1 MADRLKLFILAGEP
15 SGDRIGADLVH
26 RLRARVAVDP
36 SGVGGPA
43 LIAEGLKSLYP
54 IDDLAVMGF
63 ADVLKRLPL
72 LLWRARQTVNAI
84 LRARPDVVILI
95 DAQVF
100 SAEIAKRLKSRGF
113 GGPILLYVAPA
124 VYAWKPERAPKLK
137 ALFDEVLAV
146 LPFEPTVMARLGGP
160 PTSYVGHPAVAK
172 LPFRTQE
179 IETGPLLLV
188 PGSRTGELRRTLP
201 MMAGVARRLAGN
213 PKITGFVL
221 PTPSSQRAYV
231 EAEVGSWG
239 LPVTIVSTEAEKA
252 AAFSQALGA
261 VAVAGTVTL
270 ELALA
275 GVPMVA
281 TYIGDSGQAKRFQ
294 KYGVKF
300 VALPNI
306 VLGRATVPEALFTVA
321 DPERLAEMVRALA
334 DDPEARRLQAA
345 AFHELRQLME
355 KGAPEAPLV
364 DPAERVLAHLK
375 PAYRSII
382 DT

>member
-15 SGDRIGADLVH
+15 SGDRIGADLVN
-26 RLRARVAVDP
+26 RLKARVAVDL

-43 LIAEGLKSLYP
+43 LTAEGLKSLYP

-72 LLWRARQTVNAI
+72 LFWRARQTVNAI
-84 LRARPDVVILI
+84 LRAWPDVVILI

-100 SAEIAKRLKSRGF
+100 SAEIARRLKARGF

-172 LPFRTQE
+172 LPFRAQAF
-179 IETGPLLLV
+179 ETGPLLLL

-201 MMAGVARRLAGN
+201 MMAGVAQRLTGD

-221 PTPSSQRAYV
+221 PTPSSQRALV
-231 EAEVGSWG
+231 EAEVARWG
-239 LPVTIVSTEAEKA
+239 LPVTIVSTEAEKSV
-252 AAFSQALGA
+252 AFGQALGA

-281 TYIGDSGQAKRFQ
+281 TYIGDAGQAKRFQ
-294 KYGVKF
+294 QYGVKF

-306 VLGRATVPEALFTVA
+306 VLGRAAVPEALFTVA
-321 DPERLAEMVRALA
+321 DPERLAKVVRALV
-334 DDPEARRLQAA
+334 DDPEARRLQVE

-375 PAYRSII
+375 PA
-382 DT
+382 